1 MKRLKQLLIF
11 VLLVITIYSTLLFY
25 LMMSVQADSRLQE
38 IDYLERAK
46 FFPSDRVLYMDRI
59 VHLIDRYFSAP

>member
-1 MKRLKQLLIF
+1 MLIF
-11 VLLVITIYSTLLFY
+11 VLVVITIYASLLFY

-46 FFPSDRVLYMDRI
+46 FLPSDRVLYMDRI
-59 VHLIDRYFSAP
+59 VHLIERYFPAP